1 MQEFISLSQSSAVEK
16 YKPAYLCRKRE
27 EILLLRNQL
36 RNGKYC
42 RVKLKTSSVV
52 VVAAVV
58 SGLYSVIF
66 TKMFRDSVRKFY
78 MRFKTFKS
86 QPICGI
92 LNFNYDF
99 STDSYDRKR
108 EWVFCGI
115 KLCFFLPFRMLMQ
128 KLSRLNF
135 LLVWISH

>member
-1 MQEFISLSQSSAVEK
+1 
-16 YKPAYLCRKRE
+16 
-27 EILLLRNQL
+27 
-36 RNGKYC
+36 
-42 RVKLKTSSVV
+42 VKLKTSSVV
-52 VVAAVV
+52 VVAVV

-99 STDSYDRKR
+99 STDSYDRK
-108 EWVFCGI
+108 ENE
-115 KLCFFLPFRMLMQ
+115 CF
-128 KLSRLNF
+128 
-135 LLVWISH
+135 VA